1 MKHSNTK
8 PRSYAHL
15 SAEKRGIIQA
25 MHREGNK
32 QKEIANAIG
41 VNQSTISRELKRGK
55 TRQMTY
61 DHQYVDVY
69 LAETGS
75 RVYKENRLNSK
86 ARGALF
92 GKSTFIKAFE
102 EALLTPKKDR
112 VFSVDTFIHKYRRE
126 HPLEI
131 VPCTKTMYKYI
142 NLGLLRVKNI
152 DLPMKTRIRPRKQ
165 SSEPRGINKKLFG
178 KSIDQRCPDVLFREE
193 FGHWELDL
201 VIGKK
206 TKGEPCIITLVE
218 RKTRKLLTKKTW
230 RWDAGSIVK
239 SIKKM
244 ILKEGQACFKTLTT
258 DNGSEFS
265 KLSHLE
271 YALKNLEV
279 FFAHAYSAWEKGSN
293 ERHNRML
300 REYLPKGTSFKKLT
314 YQELAH
320 YTNTINNRFRKILD
334 YQTPNDCY
342 NMEVAKLQET
352 LREAG

>member
-1 MKHSNTK
+1 
-8 PRSYAHL
+8 
-15 SAEKRGIIQA
+15 
-25 MHREGNK
+25 
-32 QKEIANAIG
+32 
-41 VNQSTISRELKRGK
+41 
-55 TRQMTY
+55 MTY

-75 RVYKENRLNSK
+75 RVYKENRSNSK
-86 ARGALF
+86 AKGALF

-102 EALLTPKKDR
+102 EALLTHKKDR
-112 VFSVDTFIHKYRRE
+112 VFSVDTFTHKYRRE
-126 HPLEI
+126 HPLES
-131 VPCTKTMYKYI
+131 VPCPKTMYKYI
-142 NLGLLRVKNI
+142 KLGILRVKNI

-165 SSEPRGINKKLFG
+165 SSELRGMDKKLFG
-178 KSIDQRCPDVLFREE
+178 KSIDQRCPAILSREE

-218 RKTRKLLTKKTW
+218 RKTRKLLTRKTW
-230 RWDAGSIVK
+230 KWDAASIVK
-239 SIKKM
+239 SVKKM
-244 ILKEGQACFKTLTT
+244 ILKEDQEYLKTLTT

-265 KLSHLE
+265 NLSQLE
-271 YALKNLEV
+271 NGLKDIEV
-279 FFAHAYSAWEKGSN
+279 FFTHAYSAWEKGTN

-300 REYLPKGTSFKKLT
+300 REFLPKGTNFKNLI

-342 NMEVAKLQET
+342 IMEVAKLQDT
-352 LREAG
+352 LREVG

>member
-1 MKHSNTK
+1 
-8 PRSYAHL
+8 
-15 SAEKRGIIQA
+15 
-25 MHREGNK
+25 
-32 QKEIANAIG
+32 
-41 VNQSTISRELKRGK
+41 
-55 TRQMTY
+55 MTY

-75 RVYKENRLNSK
+75 RVYKENRSNSK
-86 ARGALF
+86 AKAALF

-102 EALLTPKKDR
+102 EASLTHKKDR
-112 VFSVDTFIHKYRRE
+112 VFSVDTFTHKYRRE
-126 HPLEI
+126 HPLES
-131 VPCTKTMYKYI
+131 VPCPKTMYKYI
-142 NLGLLRVKNI
+142 NLGILRVKNI

-165 SSEPRGINKKLFG
+165 SSEPRGMDKKLFG
-178 KSIDQRCPDVLFREE
+178 KSIDQRCPAILSREE

-230 RWDAGSIVK
+230 KWDAASIVK
-239 SIKKM
+239 SVKKM
-244 ILKEGQACFKTLTT
+244 ILKEEQEYFKTLTT

-265 KLSHLE
+265 NLSQLE
-271 YALKNLEV
+271 NGLKDIEV
-279 FFAHAYSAWEKGSN
+279 FFTHAYSAWEKGTN

-300 REYLPKGTSFKKLT
+300 REFLPKGTSFKNLI
-314 YQELAH
+314 YQELAR

-342 NMEVAKLQET
+342 IMEVAKLQDT
-352 LREAG
+352 LREVG

>member
-8 PRSYAHL
+8 SRSYAHL

-25 MHREGNK
+25 MHHEGHK

-55 TRQMTY
+55 TRQMIY
-61 DHQYVDVY
+61 DHQYIDVY

-239 SIKKM
+239 SIKRM